1 MTCLRVYNPKRII
14 LGHGCLSY
22 EFLYS
27 VDTSQFRS
35 SGKSYS
41 LWSSDVIQL
50 LVQFPN
56 TTIKWTFHKTSPL
69 ATWLSI
75 LYFLLSFFLFN
86 INIKYL
92 HHFQKGSKRLYVI
105 FSLFQ
110 ISIEAGLIVLYDYI
124 LKYQVIVC
132 RRIHS

>member
-1 MTCLRVYNPKRII
+1 MMLLTILTEVSWWHASEFTIIKESYWTMAVYHMNFYKAWIQ
-14 LGHGCLSY
+14 
-22 EFLYS
+22 
-27 VDTSQFRS
+27 SQFRS
-35 SGKSYS
+35 SGNSYS

-50 LVQFPN
+50 LVHFPN

-86 INIKYL
+86 INTKYL
-92 HHFQKGSKRLYVI
+92 HNFQKGSKRLYVI

-110 ISIEAGLIVLYDYI
+110 ISLEPGLILLYD
-124 LKYQVIVC
+124 
-132 RRIHS
+132 